1 MEEVLKLLKKAREEI
16 KAEENRI
23 EAQLDVL
30 EEEYTQAS
38 EEYKQAEDDRTISDE
53 DFKAISA
60 KSAKARS
67 KYNRQRCDWI
77 TIDRA
82 YQSLNEAISQLT
94 LYTEEWD

>member
-1 MEEVLKLLKKAREEI
+1 MEEILKLLKKAREEI
-16 KAEENRI
+16 KAEVDRVET
-23 EAQLDVL
+23 QLDVL

-53 DFKAISA
+53 NFKAISA

-67 KYNRQRCDWI
+67 KYNRKRCDWL

-82 YQSLNEAISQLT
+82 CQSLNEAISQLR